1 MSLRDEYVQKMK
13 AQLDQWNAELQ
24 KLEAKT
30 AEAQADAKI
39 KFERELVELRQRR
52 DEAQKKLVELQKAG
66 DEAWQDMVQGT
77 ERMWNAMNDAFQKAW
92 SRFK

>member
-1 MSLRDEYVQKMK
+1 MSIRDEYVEKMK

-39 KFERELVELRQRR
+39 KMERELAELRQRR
-52 DEAQKKLVELQKAG
+52 DEAQQKFLELQKAS
-66 DEAWQDMVQGT
+66 DEAWQDMMQGA
-77 ERMWNAMNDAFQKAW
+77 ERMWTAMNEAVHKAW